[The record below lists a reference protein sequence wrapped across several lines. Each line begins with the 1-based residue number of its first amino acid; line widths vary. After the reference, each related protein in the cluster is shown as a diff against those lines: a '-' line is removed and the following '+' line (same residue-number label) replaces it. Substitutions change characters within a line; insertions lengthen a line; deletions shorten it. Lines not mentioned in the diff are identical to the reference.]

1 MSFRLAIAAVVCLAS
16 FESVAQ
22 SPADFYRGK
31 TVDLLIGYGVG
42 GGYDVYGRAIA
53 RHIGKHIPGE
63 PNVVVKNLDGAGGLR
78 LANHMY
84 QVAARDGLALA
95 TTGRSAAFDPLFG
108 NKAAQFDGSKFGWVG
123 SANSEVSVC
132 VALKDAGVNRFEDL
146 YTKELIIAGTAA
158 ANDTDQI
165 PKVIN
170 GLLGT
175 KFKLTTGYPTGNGVN
190 LSMERRETYGRCGWS
205 WSSIKA
211 THNHWI
217 ESGELRMLVQVAL
230 SKHPDLPEVPLIG
243 ELARTDEQRQILRVL
258 FASQVLGR
266 PFFTTPDAPPERL
279 AALRKAFLDTLND
292 KQFME
297 EAEKAKLEITPVSGA
312 EVQALVAD
320 IYSTPRD
327 IAEKA
332 GALMR

>member
-1 MSFRLAIAAVVCLAS
+1 MSVRLALATILCLVS
-16 FESVAQ
+16 LESSAQ

-84 QVAARDGLALA
+84 QVAPRDGLVLA

-108 NKAAQFDGSKFGWVG
+108 NKAAQFDGSKFAWIG
-123 SANSEVSVC
+123 SANSEVSLC

-170 GLLGT
+170 GLLGA

-217 ESGELRMLVQVAL
+217 ESGELRLLVQVAL
-230 SKHPDLPEVPLIG
+230 TKHADLPNVPLIG
-243 ELARTDEQRQILRVL
+243 EFAKTDEQRRILRVI

-266 PFFTTPDAPPERL
+266 PFFTTPDAPPDRV
-279 AALRKAFLDTLND
+279 AALRKAFLDTLKD
-292 KQFME
+292 KQFLE
-297 EAEKAKLEITPVSGA
+297 EAEKGKLEITPVSG
-312 EVQALVAD
+312 EDVQSLVAD